1 MNLPARFDHTF
12 RVEVVI
18 AFVVFGLV
26 VLVLLASVVRSFTP
40 WGRKASQ
47 KTEYKKT
54 EIFWTSMVA
63 AVMVFLVTFSITQN
77 TTAKAKPAMTVRVTG
92 YQWCWR
98 FAYPGTGVSVTADC
112 VNGHLPTLEVPTG
125 EVIRF
130 QITSADVIHAMWVP
144 HLRFKMF
151 AYPDWTNTFET
162 TFNQAGTWEGECSEF
177 CGQYHYA
184 MHFRLHAVDG
194 TQFQSWLR
202 SHGASR

>member
-1 MNLPARFDHTF
+1 VA
-12 RVEVVI
+12 
-18 AFVVFGLV
+18 
-26 VLVLLASVVRSFTP
+26 LVLLVSVARSFTP
-40 WGRKASQ
+40 RGREASQ

-77 TTAKAKPAMTVRVTG
+77 ATAKAKPAMTVRVIG

-98 FAYPGTGVSVTADC
+98 FEYPGTGVSVTADC

-130 QITSADVIHAMWVP
+130 QIVSSDVIHAMWVP

-151 AYPDWTNTFET
+151 AYPDWTNSFENTFRQT
-162 TFNQAGTWEGECSEF
+162 GTWEGECSEF

-184 MHFRLHAVDG
+184 MHFRLRAVTKG
-194 TQFQSWLR
+194 QFQTWLQ
-202 SHGASR
+202 SHGAAR